1 MLLKDCVL
9 EGIDEIQTSILQ
21 WSQPEPRWVA
31 ARDTGAIPAEL
42 FGLYEQVG
50 YLSLGAAPPFL
61 RDNKNIVYSY
71 FSMALNCLLDNLVDA
86 RAHRAELVK
95 DHALRYDIGKKM
107 RNEYWDPDADSR
119 FRRNLRDVLIA
130 LDGSLDTLADLVA
143 LVLAGRWKI
152 GGLKLGRGDFV
163 SVEKWLSQPFEFTSI
178 LATPYDSHVRSLYDN
193 LRPLVICDPP
203 EQDWLGFTHMLR
215 NKVLHFGQSMLRQ
228 IGIHDTKAR
237 FYTFIPRQWPFIY
250 ERYMKPANPDVP
262 HDPTLM
268 RELFTD
274 SLIHQDVLSFAEG
287 LHLRVGRVIS
297 IVTLWT
303 AKMCADFED
312 LPASKESL
320 EALESPLAKSPFE
333 YFAS

>member
-21 WSQPEPRWVA
+21 WSQPEPRWIA

-119 FRRNLRDVLIA
+119 
-130 LDGSLDTLADLVA
+130 
-143 LVLAGRWKI
+143 
-152 GGLKLGRGDFV
+152 
-163 SVEKWLSQPFEFTSI
+163 
-178 LATPYDSHVRSLYDN
+178 
-193 LRPLVICDPP
+193 RP
-203 EQDWLGFTHMLR
+203 G
-215 NKVLHFGQSMLRQ
+215 
-228 IGIHDTKAR
+228 
-237 FYTFIPRQWPFIY
+237 
-250 ERYMKPANPDVP
+250 
-262 HDPTLM
+262 
-268 RELFTD
+268 
-274 SLIHQDVLSFAEG
+274 
-287 LHLRVGRVIS
+287 
-297 IVTLWT
+297 
-303 AKMCADFED
+303 
-312 LPASKESL
+312 
-320 EALESPLAKSPFE
+320 
-333 YFAS
+333 